1 MLKIHLLAGA
11 ACIAG
16 LLVCPAVAEAKPKD
30 RPKPDPAPATVIEP
44 LYGDLDP
51 FYGDINPFYGDINP
65 FYGDIS
71 PFWGDIGPFWGDINP
86 FYGDISA
93 FWGDIDPFYGDVG
106 PFWGNIGP
114 FWGNIGPFWG
124 DINAFWGDIGPFEGG
139 TEADYQQVLSDL
151 NAMLAQSEAVWGEV
165 VETDT
170 GLSFWNGFAQDVFA
184 KHGIDLTDAS
194 SLEEMDAAD
203 RSAFFMD
210 WYDGLMAFSGAD
222 RVDHWMAA
230 ANWSPALTQIQG
242 EGEGVRIGLLD
253 ASVHG
258 HADLTDNLVYVGGYD
273 SLTGGHG
280 AGVISLLVSEHDG
293 EGVMGIA
300 PNADV
305 VAYNPFDDTGTAGW
319 RDIRLGIRDL
329 VKKRSSVINLS
340 LGVSGWTFHPD
351 WKGVFRDNY
360 IKRKARRVVFVK
372 AAGNDGITQTVDV
385 DWHERLAPY
394 MLIVGSV
401 GPTGEISSFSNRP
414 GEACLLHFNVCEE
427 ENKLKYRFLVAP
439 GEMILV
445 ADGEGGLTRRSGTSF
460 AAPLVT
466 GAIAL
471 LHDRW
476 PWLHRKPA
484 ETIQIILQSAQDLGE
499 PGVDGVYGWGLL
511 DVEASQSPLD
521 FDNLAWFENVPM
533 RNRNGEILRYK
544 LQRRNVDQVRDPSE
558 SERSAWE
565 AEGMY
570 FYAFEEIGS
579 THRDFAIPLST
590 QLIGQTAKIRG
601 KDERFQHYLYER
613 MIDWMDGFSFSDV
626 TTHTA
631 PIARGQDWRFE
642 MSIANRSPFEDYS
655 ESALPFQTGF
665 SLEQPETGLALKFG
679 YGEGAMALSGQEG
692 FGLFSD
698 YDVSTGGANP
708 VLGLASGGVYA
719 GGSYGLGEKATLSFG
734 MTETQNDRF
743 YVAPWSNEELPLI
756 EGLEDYKAS
765 AVNFGMDYE
774 LTGRATFGVAY
785 TRLQEDSGL
794 LGIQGLGSLA
804 MDKGGVTDAAT
815 FSGGYQLTD
824 TLNLSASVTVG
835 RTRAGSLADNVLSVA
850 DGGLTSTAFGVS
862 ASKTG
867 LFGKSDRVRLS
878 LAQPLQVSS
887 GQLEYT
893 SVQVVD
899 RQTGE
904 IGAVTET
911 FDIGGQNRDYVFE
924 ALYAAPVMDGRGEI
938 SAFSQAETRSSGGQ
952 TDLTVGARFGI
963 GF

>member
-1 MLKIHLLAGA
+1 MQKMHLFAGVA
-11 ACIAG
+11 SLTVLFAG
-16 LLVCPAVAEAKPKD
+16 QALAKPGAEDGTD
-30 RPKPDPAPATVIEP
+30 RTPYYGDINPF
-44 LYGDLDP
+44 YGDLDP

-93 FWGDIDPFYGDVG
+93 FWGDIGPFYGDLG
-106 PFWGNIGP
+106 PFWGDIGP
-114 FWGNIGPFWG
+114 FWGDIGPFWG
-124 DINAFWGDIGPFEGG
+124 DINAFWGDIGPFDGG

-165 VETDT
+165 VEADT

-194 SLEEMDAAD
+194 SLEGLDAAD

-242 EGEGVRIGLLD
+242 SGDDVRIGLLD

-258 HADLTDNLVYVGGYD
+258 HDDLTDNLIYAGGYD
-273 SLTGGHG
+273 SQTGGHG

-305 VAYNPFDDTGTAGW
+305 AAYSPFDETGTAGW
-319 RDIRLGIRDL
+319 DDIRLGIYNL
-329 VKKRSSVINLS
+329 LQQKSTIINMS
-340 LGVSGWTFHPD
+340 LGVSGWTLNQEWSGIFSD
-351 WKGVFRDNY
+351 KV
-360 IKRKARRVVFVK
+360 IKKMDRVIFVK
-372 AAGNDGITQTVDV
+372 AAGNDGIQQTVDL
-385 DWHERLAPY
+385 DWDFRNDPNL
-394 MLIVGSV
+394 LIVGSV
-401 GPTGEISSFSNRP
+401 GPSGEISSFSNTP
-414 GEACLLHFNVCEE
+414 GEACLLDNGICHE

-445 ADGEGGLTRRSGTSF
+445 ADGEGGLVRRSGTSF

-476 PWLHRKPA
+476 PWLSRYPKESA
-484 ETIQIILQSAQDLGE
+484 GIILQSARDLGE
-499 PGVDGVYGWGLL
+499 PGVDGVYGWGML
-511 DVEASQSPLD
+511 DIEASQSPLN
-521 FDNLAWFENVPM
+521 FNRLYWYENVPKYKK
-533 RNRNGEILRYK
+533 NGELHKYK
-544 LQRRNVDQVRDPSE
+544 LKRRRATQIRNPSE
-558 SERSAWE
+558 SEREAWE
-565 AEGMY
+565 ADGMY
-570 FYAFEEIGS
+570 FYAFEYIGD
-579 THRDFAIPLST
+579 TWRDFAIPLST

-601 KDERFQHYLYER
+601 EDERFQHYLYER

-708 VLGLASGGVYA
+708 VLGLASGGAYA

-765 AVNFGMDYE
+765 AINFGMDYA
-774 LTGRATFGVAY
+774 LTGRASFGVAY
-785 TRLQEDSGL
+785 TQLQENSGL

-824 TLNLSASVTVG
+824 TVNLSASVTVG

-850 DGGLTSTAFGVS
+850 DGGLTSTAFGV
-862 ASKTG
+862 AAAKTG
-867 LFGKSDRVRLS
+867 LFGESDRVRLS
-878 LAQPLQVSS
+878 MAQPLQVSS

-904 IGAVTET
+904 IGVVTET

-938 SAFSQAETRSSGGQ
+938 SAFSQAETRSRGG
-952 TDLTVGARFGI
+952 TDVTVGARFGI